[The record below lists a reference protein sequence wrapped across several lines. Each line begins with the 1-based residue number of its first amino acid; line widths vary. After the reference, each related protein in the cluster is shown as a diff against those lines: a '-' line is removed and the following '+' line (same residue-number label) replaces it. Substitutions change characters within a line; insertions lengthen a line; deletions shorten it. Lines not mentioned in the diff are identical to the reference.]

1 MLEIA
6 ILAIVI
12 ALIFDFVNGFNDSA
26 NSVAT
31 VIGTRVLRPLQAV
44 ALSAAANFA
53 GPFIFGVAV
62 ATTIAKGIVSPDE
75 ITVYMIIGGL
85 AGAIAWS
92 SLCTYFGLPISNSH
106 SLIGGIMGAG
116 IAGLGFEQLVF
127 GGLTKVFAGIIIAPI
142 GGMIFGIA
150 LAGAIIVFLA
160 NRRPAIVNRTF
171 GRLQIISSAW
181 FALTHGANDGQKTM
195 GIIVLILF
203 SADLISEIH
212 MPLWVIFAAASA
224 MGLGT
229 FFGGYKVIKT
239 LGVRVTRLRPYQGFA
254 AETGGGLMLAV
265 FAIFGIPASTTHAI
279 TGTIMGAGAARR
291 KTCSSLESQQA
302 DHIFLG
308 NYHTRS
314 RWTWNCIYLRN
325 PFVCIAIHKE
335 VSSSTK
341 NISIH

>member
-1 MLEIA
+1 MIEIA
-6 ILAIVI
+6 IVAIII

-31 VIGTRVLRPLQAV
+31 VIGTRVLKPLHAV
-44 ALSAAANFA
+44 ALSAAANFV
-53 GPFIFGVAV
+53 GPFVFGVAV

-116 IAGLGFEQLVF
+116 IIGLGFEQLVY

-142 GGMIFGIA
+142 GGVIFGVVLVGIIIA
-150 LAGAIIVFLA
+150 VFA
-160 NRRPAIVNRTF
+160 RRRPAVVNRTF
-171 GRLQIISSAW
+171 GRLQIISSTW

-212 MPLWVIFAAASA
+212 MPLWVILAAASA
-224 MGLGT
+224 MSLGT

-239 LGVRVTRLRPYQGFA
+239 LGLRITRLKPYQGFA
-254 AETGGGLMLAV
+254 AETGGGIMLAA
-265 FAIFGIPASTTHAI
+265 FAILGIPASTTHAI
-279 TGTIMGAGAARR
+279 TGSVMGAGAARR
-291 KTCSSLESQQA
+291 IRAVRWKVSRQI
-302 DHIFLG
+302 IFSWVITIPGAAGLAIAFT
-308 NYHTRS
+308 YIIH
-314 RWTWNCIYLRN
+314 L
-325 PFVCIAIHKE
+325 FV
-335 VSSSTK
+335 
-341 NISIH
+341 

>member
-1 MLEIA
+1 MIEVAIA
-6 ILAIVI
+6 AIIV

-31 VIGTRVLRPLQAV
+31 VIGTRVLKPIHAV
-44 ALSAAANFA
+44 ALSAAANFV
-53 GPFIFGVAV
+53 GPFVFGVAV
-62 ATTIAKGIVSPDE
+62 ATTIAKGIVSPDD

-116 IAGLGFEQLVF
+116 IIGLGFEQLVY

-142 GGMIFGIA
+142 GGIIFGMALVGIIIA
-150 LAGAIIVFLA
+150 IFAK
-160 NRRPAIVNRTF
+160 RRPAVVNRTF
-171 GRLQIISSAW
+171 GRLSIISSAW
-181 FALTHGANDGQKTM
+181 LALTHGANDGQKTM

-239 LGVRVTRLRPYQGFA
+239 LGLKITRLKPYQGFA
-254 AETGGGLMLAV
+254 AQTGGGVMLAI
-265 FAIFGIPASTTHAI
+265 FAILGIPASTTHAI
-279 TGTIMGAGAARR
+279 TGSVMGAGAARR
-291 KTCSSLESQQA
+291 KRAVRWKVSRQI
-302 DHIFLG
+302 IFSWIITIPGAAGLAIAFT
-308 NYHTRS
+308 YIIH
-314 RWTWNCIYLRN
+314 L
-325 PFVCIAIHKE
+325 FV
-335 VSSSTK
+335 
-341 NISIH
+341 

>member
-1 MLEIA
+1 MIEIA
-6 ILAIVI
+6 IAAIIV

-31 VIGTRVLRPLQAV
+31 VIGTRVLKPLHAV
-44 ALSAAANFA
+44 ALSAAANFI
-53 GPFIFGVAV
+53 GPFVFGVAV

-92 SLCTYFGLPISNSH
+92 SLCTYFGLPISYSH

-116 IAGLGFEQLVF
+116 IIGLGFEQLVY

-142 GGMIFGIA
+142 GG
-150 LAGAIIVFLA
+150 IVFGMVLVGIIIA
-160 NRRPAIVNRTF
+160 VFAKRRPAVVNRTF
-171 GRLQIISSAW
+171 GRLSIISSAW
-181 FALTHGANDGQKTM
+181 LALTHGANDGQKTM

-212 MPLWVIFAAASA
+212 MPLWVILAAARA

-239 LGVRVTRLRPYQGFA
+239 LGLKITRLKPYQGFA
-254 AETGGGLMLAV
+254 AQTGGGVMLAI
-265 FAIFGIPASTTHAI
+265 FALLGIPASTTHAI
-279 TGTIMGAGAARR
+279 TGSVMGAGAARR
-291 KTCSSLESQQA
+291 IRAVRWRVSRQI
-302 DHIFLG
+302 IFSWVITIPGAAGLAIAFT
-308 NYHTRS
+308 YIIH
-314 RWTWNCIYLRN
+314 L
-325 PFVCIAIHKE
+325 FV
-335 VSSSTK
+335 
-341 NISIH
+341 

>member
-1 MLEIA
+1 MIEIA
-6 ILAIVI
+6 IAAIII

-31 VIGTRVLRPLQAV
+31 VIGTRVLKPLHAV
-44 ALSAAANFA
+44 ALSAAANFV
-53 GPFIFGVAV
+53 GPFVFGVAV

-116 IAGLGFEQLVF
+116 IIGLGFEQLVY
-127 GGLTKVFAGIIIAPI
+127 GGLTKVFTGIIIAPI
-142 GGMIFGIA
+142 GGIIFGMVLVGIIIA
-150 LAGAIIVFLA
+150 VFA
-160 NRRPAIVNRTF
+160 KRKPAVVNRTF
-171 GRLQIISSAW
+171 GRLSIISSAW
-181 FALTHGANDGQKTM
+181 LALTHGANDGQKTM

-239 LGVRVTRLRPYQGFA
+239 LGLKITRLKPYQGFA
-254 AETGGGLMLAV
+254 AQTGGGVMLAI
-265 FAIFGIPASTTHAI
+265 FALLGIPASTTHAI
-279 TGTIMGAGAARR
+279 TGSVMGAGAARR
-291 KTCSSLESQQA
+291 IRAVRWRVSRQI
-302 DHIFLG
+302 IFSWVITIPGAAGLAIAFT
-308 NYHTRS
+308 YIIH
-314 RWTWNCIYLRN
+314 L
-325 PFVCIAIHKE
+325 FV
-335 VSSSTK
+335 
-341 NISIH
+341 

>member
-1 MLEIA
+1 MIEIA
-6 ILAIVI
+6 IAAIIV

-31 VIGTRVLRPLQAV
+31 VIGTRVLRPIHAV
-44 ALSAAANFA
+44 ALSAAANFV
-53 GPFIFGVAV
+53 GPFVFGVAV

-116 IAGLGFEQLVF
+116 IIGLGFEQLVF

-142 GGMIFGIA
+142 GGVIFGMA
-150 LAGAIIVFLA
+150 LVGIIITVFA
-160 NRRPAIVNRTF
+160 KRKPAVVNRTF

-239 LGVRVTRLRPYQGFA
+239 LGLRITRLKPYQGFA
-254 AETGGGLMLAV
+254 AETGGGIMLAV
-265 FAIFGIPASTTHAI
+265 FAILGIPASTTHAI

-291 KTCSSLESQQA
+291 IRAVRWKVSRQI
-302 DHIFLG
+302 IFSWVITIPGAAGLAIAFT
-308 NYHTRS
+308 YIIH
-314 RWTWNCIYLRN
+314 L
-325 PFVCIAIHKE
+325 FV
-335 VSSSTK
+335 
-341 NISIH
+341 

>member
-1 MLEIA
+1 MIEIA
-6 ILAIVI
+6 IAAIIV

-31 VIGTRVLRPLQAV
+31 VIGTRVLRPLHAV

-116 IAGLGFEQLVF
+116 IIGLGFEQLVY

-142 GGMIFGIA
+142 GGVIFGMV
-150 LAGAIIVFLA
+150 LVGIIITVFA
-160 NRRPAIVNRTF
+160 KRRPAVVNRTF

-239 LGVRVTRLRPYQGFA
+239 LGLRITRLKPYQGFA
-254 AETGGGLMLAV
+254 AETGGGIMLAV
-265 FAIFGIPASTTHAI
+265 FAILGIPASTTHAI

-291 KTCSSLESQQA
+291 VRAVRWKVSRQI
-302 DHIFLG
+302 IFSWVITIPGAAGLAIAFT
-308 NYHTRS
+308 YIIH
-314 RWTWNCIYLRN
+314 L
-325 PFVCIAIHKE
+325 FV
-335 VSSSTK
+335 
-341 NISIH
+341 

>member
-6 ILAIVI
+6 IVAIII

-31 VIGTRVLRPLQAV
+31 VIGTRVLRPIHAV
-44 ALSAAANFA
+44 TLSAAANFA

-116 IAGLGFEQLVF
+116 IAGLGFEKLVLD
-127 GGLTKVFAGIIIAPI
+127 GLTKVFAGIIIAPI

-150 LAGAIIVFLA
+150 LAGVIIWIFA
-160 NRRPAIVNRTF
+160 RRRPAVVNRTF

-212 MPLWVIFAAASA
+212 MPLWVIFAAAGA

-239 LGVRVTRLRPYQGFA
+239 LGVKVTRLKPYQGFA

-291 KTCSSLESQQA
+291 KRAVRWKVSRQI
-302 DHIFLG
+302 IFSWLITIPGAAGLG
-308 NYHTRS
+308 IGFTFLIH
-314 RWTWNCIYLRN
+314 L
-325 PFVCIAIHKE
+325 FV
-335 VSSSTK
+335 
-341 NISIH
+341 

>member
-1 MLEIA
+1 MIEIA
-6 ILAIVI
+6 IAAIIV

-31 VIGTRVLRPLQAV
+31 VIGTRVLKPLHAV
-44 ALSAAANFA
+44 ALSAAANFV
-53 GPFIFGVAV
+53 GPFVFGVAV

-116 IAGLGFEQLVF
+116 IIGLGFEQLVY

-142 GGMIFGIA
+142 GGIIFGMVLVGIIIA
-150 LAGAIIVFLA
+150 VFA
-160 NRRPAIVNRTF
+160 KRKPAVVNRTF
-171 GRLQIISSAW
+171 GRLSIISSAW
-181 FALTHGANDGQKTM
+181 LALTHGANDGQKTM

-239 LGVRVTRLRPYQGFA
+239 LGLKITRLKPYQGFA
-254 AETGGGLMLAV
+254 AQTGGGVMLAI
-265 FAIFGIPASTTHAI
+265 FALLGIPASTTHAI
-279 TGTIMGAGAARR
+279 TGSVMGAGAARR
-291 KTCSSLESQQA
+291 IRAVRWKVSRQI
-302 DHIFLG
+302 IFSWVITIPGAAGLG
-308 NYHTRS
+308 IAFTYIIH
-314 RWTWNCIYLRN
+314 L
-325 PFVCIAIHKE
+325 FV
-335 VSSSTK
+335 
-341 NISIH
+341 

>member
-1 MLEIA
+1 MIEIA
-6 ILAIVI
+6 IAAIIV

-31 VIGTRVLRPLQAV
+31 VIGTRVLRPIHAV
-44 ALSAAANFA
+44 ALSAAANFV
-53 GPFIFGVAV
+53 GPFVFGVAV

-116 IAGLGFEQLVF
+116 IIGLGFEQLVF

-142 GGMIFGIA
+142 GGVIFGMV
-150 LAGAIIVFLA
+150 LVGIIITVFA
-160 NRRPAIVNRTF
+160 KRKPAVVNRTF

-239 LGVRVTRLRPYQGFA
+239 LGLRITRLKPYQGFA
-254 AETGGGLMLAV
+254 AETGGGIMLAV
-265 FAIFGIPASTTHAI
+265 FAILGIPASTTHAI

-291 KTCSSLESQQA
+291 VRAVRWRVSRQI
-302 DHIFLG
+302 IFSWVITIPGAAGLAIAFT
-308 NYHTRS
+308 YIIH
-314 RWTWNCIYLRN
+314 L
-325 PFVCIAIHKE
+325 FV
-335 VSSSTK
+335 
-341 NISIH
+341 

>member
-1 MLEIA
+1 MIEIA
-6 ILAIVI
+6 IAAIII

-31 VIGTRVLRPLQAV
+31 VIGTRVLRPLHAV
-44 ALSAAANFA
+44 ALSAAANFV
-53 GPFIFGVAV
+53 GPFVFGVAV

-116 IAGLGFEQLVF
+116 IIGLGFEQLVY

-142 GGMIFGIA
+142 GGIIFGMVLVGIIIA
-150 LAGAIIVFLA
+150 VFA
-160 NRRPAIVNRTF
+160 KRKPAVVNRTF
-171 GRLQIISSAW
+171 GRLSIISSVW
-181 FALTHGANDGQKTM
+181 LALTHGANDGQKTM

-239 LGVRVTRLRPYQGFA
+239 LGLKITRLKPYQGFA
-254 AETGGGLMLAV
+254 AQTGGGLMLAI
-265 FAIFGIPASTTHAI
+265 FAVLGIPASTTHAI
-279 TGTIMGAGAARR
+279 TGSVMGAGAARR
-291 KTCSSLESQQA
+291 IRAVRWRVSRQI
-302 DHIFLG
+302 IFSWVITIPGAAGLG
-308 NYHTRS
+308 IAFTYVIH
-314 RWTWNCIYLRN
+314 L
-325 PFVCIAIHKE
+325 FV
-335 VSSSTK
+335 
-341 NISIH
+341 

>member
-1 MLEIA
+1 MIEIA
-6 ILAIVI
+6 IAAIIV

-31 VIGTRVLRPLQAV
+31 VIGTRVLKPLHAV
-44 ALSAAANFA
+44 ALSAAANFV
-53 GPFIFGVAV
+53 GPFVFGVAV

-116 IAGLGFEQLVF
+116 IIGLGFEQLVY
-127 GGLTKVFAGIIIAPI
+127 GGLTKVFTGMIIAPI
-142 GGMIFGIA
+142 GGIIFGMVLVGIIIA
-150 LAGAIIVFLA
+150 VFA
-160 NRRPAIVNRTF
+160 KRKPAVVNRTF
-171 GRLQIISSAW
+171 GRLSIISSAW
-181 FALTHGANDGQKTM
+181 LALTHGANDGQKTM

-212 MPLWVIFAAASA
+212 MPLWVILAAASA

-239 LGVRVTRLRPYQGFA
+239 LGLKITRLKPYQGFA
-254 AETGGGLMLAV
+254 AQTGGGVMLAI
-265 FAIFGIPASTTHAI
+265 FAILGIPASTTHAI
-279 TGTIMGAGAARR
+279 TGSVMGAGAARR
-291 KTCSSLESQQA
+291 IRAVRWKVSRQI
-302 DHIFLG
+302 IFSWVITIPGAAGLAIAFT
-308 NYHTRS
+308 YIIH
-314 RWTWNCIYLRN
+314 L
-325 PFVCIAIHKE
+325 FV
-335 VSSSTK
+335 
-341 NISIH
+341 

>member
-1 MLEIA
+1 MIEIA
-6 ILAIVI
+6 IAAIIV

-31 VIGTRVLRPLQAV
+31 VIGTRVLKPLHAV
-44 ALSAAANFA
+44 ALSAAANFV
-53 GPFIFGVAV
+53 GPFVFGVAV

-116 IAGLGFEQLVF
+116 IIGLGFEQLVY

-142 GGMIFGIA
+142 GGVAFGMA
-150 LAGAIIVFLA
+150 LAGIIIVIFA
-160 NRRPAIVNRTF
+160 KRRPAVVNRTF
-171 GRLQIISSAW
+171 GRLSIISSAW
-181 FALTHGANDGQKTM
+181 LALTHGANDGQKTM

-212 MPLWVIFAAASA
+212 MPLWVILAAASA

-239 LGVRVTRLRPYQGFA
+239 LGLKITRLKPYQGFA
-254 AETGGGLMLAV
+254 AQTGGGLMLAI
-265 FAIFGIPASTTHAI
+265 FAILGIPASTTHAI
-279 TGTIMGAGAARR
+279 TGSVMGAGAARR
-291 KTCSSLESQQA
+291 KRAVRWKVSRQI
-302 DHIFLG
+302 IFSWVITIPGAAGLAIAFT
-308 NYHTRS
+308 YIIH
-314 RWTWNCIYLRN
+314 L
-325 PFVCIAIHKE
+325 FV
-335 VSSSTK
+335 
-341 NISIH
+341 

>member
-1 MLEIA
+1 MIEVA
-6 ILAIVI
+6 IGAIII

-31 VIGTRVLRPLQAV
+31 VIGTRVLKPLHAV
-44 ALSAAANFA
+44 ALSAMANFA

-62 ATTIAKGIVSPDE
+62 SMTIAKGIVSPDD

-106 SLIGGIMGAG
+106 SLVGGIMGAG
-116 IAGLGFEQLVF
+116 IIGLGFEKLVY
-127 GGLTKVFAGIIIAPI
+127 GGLTKVFAGIVIAPI
-142 GGMIFGIA
+142 GGVIFG
-150 LAGAIIVFLA
+150 LLLTGLIITLFA
-160 NRRPAIVNRTF
+160 SRKPAIVNKTF

-195 GIIVLILF
+195 GIIALILF
-203 SADLISEIH
+203 SAGMIPELEI
-212 MPLWVIFAAASA
+212 PLWVIFAAASA

-239 LGVRVTRLRPYQGFA
+239 LGMRITKLKPYQGFA
-254 AETGGGLMLAV
+254 AETSGGIMLAI
-265 FAIFGIPASTTHAI
+265 FATLGIPASTTHAI

-291 KTCSSLESQQA
+291 KRAVRWRVSRQI
-302 DHIFLG
+302 IFSWIITIPGSALMG
-308 NYHTRS
+308 IGFT
-314 RWTWNCIYLRN
+314 YL
-325 PFVCIAIHKE
+325 IHLFL
-335 VSSSTK
+335 
-341 NISIH
+341 

>member
-31 VIGTRVLRPLQAV
+31 VIGTRVLRPLHAV
-44 ALSAAANFA
+44 TLSAAANFI
-53 GPFIFGVAV
+53 GPFVFGVAV

-116 IAGLGFEQLVF
+116 IAGLGFEQLVL

-203 SADLISEIH
+203 SANLIDEIH
-212 MPLWVIFAAASA
+212 MPLWVIFAAAGA

-239 LGVRVTRLRPYQGFA
+239 LGVKVTRLRPYQGFA
-254 AETGGGLMLAV
+254 AETGGGMMLAV

-291 KTCSSLESQQA
+291 KRAVRWKVSRQI
-302 DHIFLG
+302 IFSWVITIPGAAGLG
-308 NYHTRS
+308 IGFTYIIH
-314 RWTWNCIYLRN
+314 L
-325 PFVCIAIHKE
+325 FV
-335 VSSSTK
+335 
-341 NISIH
+341 

>member
-1 MLEIA
+1 MIEIA
-6 ILAIVI
+6 IAAIII

-31 VIGTRVLRPLQAV
+31 VIGTRVLKPLHAV
-44 ALSAAANFA
+44 ALSAAANFV
-53 GPFIFGVAV
+53 GPFVFGVAV

-116 IAGLGFEQLVF
+116 IIGLGFEQLVY

-142 GGMIFGIA
+142 GGVIFGMVLVGIIIA
-150 LAGAIIVFLA
+150 VFA
-160 NRRPAIVNRTF
+160 KRRPAVVNRTF
-171 GRLQIISSAW
+171 GRLQIISSTW

-212 MPLWVIFAAASA
+212 MPLWVILAAASA
-224 MGLGT
+224 MSLGT

-239 LGVRVTRLRPYQGFA
+239 LGLRITRLKPYQGFA
-254 AETGGGLMLAV
+254 AETGGGIMLAA
-265 FAIFGIPASTTHAI
+265 FAILGIPASTTHAI
-279 TGTIMGAGAARR
+279 TGSVMGAGAARR
-291 KTCSSLESQQA
+291 IRAVRWKVSRQI
-302 DHIFLG
+302 IFSWVITIPGAAGLAIAFT
-308 NYHTRS
+308 YIIH
-314 RWTWNCIYLRN
+314 L
-325 PFVCIAIHKE
+325 FV
-335 VSSSTK
+335 
-341 NISIH
+341 

>member
-1 MLEIA
+1 MIEVAIA
-6 ILAIVI
+6 AIII

-31 VIGTRVLRPLQAV
+31 VIGTRVLKPLHAV
-44 ALSAAANFA
+44 ALSAAANFI

-116 IAGLGFEQLVF
+116 IAGLGFEQLVY

-142 GGMIFGIA
+142 GGMIFGMVLVGIVIA
-150 LAGAIIVFLA
+150 VFA
-160 NRRPAIVNRTF
+160 KYRPAVVNRTF
-171 GRLQIISSAW
+171 GRLSIISSAW
-181 FALTHGANDGQKTM
+181 LALTHGANDGQKTM

-212 MPLWVIFAAASA
+212 MPLWVILAAASA

-239 LGVRVTRLRPYQGFA
+239 LGFKITRLKPYQGFA
-254 AETGGGLMLAV
+254 AQTGGGLMLAI
-265 FAIFGIPASTTHAI
+265 FAILGIPASTTHAI
-279 TGTIMGAGAARR
+279 TGSVMGAGAARR
-291 KTCSSLESQQA
+291 KRAVRWKVSRQI
-302 DHIFLG
+302 IFSWIITIPGAAGLG
-308 NYHTRS
+308 IAFTYIIH
-314 RWTWNCIYLRN
+314 L
-325 PFVCIAIHKE
+325 FV
-335 VSSSTK
+335 
-341 NISIH
+341 

>member
-1 MLEIA
+1 MIEIA
-6 ILAIVI
+6 IAAIIV

-31 VIGTRVLRPLQAV
+31 VIGTRVLKPLHAV
-44 ALSAAANFA
+44 ALSAAANFV

-62 ATTIAKGIVSPDE
+62 ATTIAKGIVSPDD

-116 IAGLGFEQLVF
+116 IIGLGFEQLVY
-127 GGLTKVFAGIIIAPI
+127 GGLTKVFTGIIIAPI
-142 GGMIFGIA
+142 GGIIFGMALVGIIIA
-150 LAGAIIVFLA
+150 IFAK
-160 NRRPAIVNRTF
+160 RKPAVVNRTF
-171 GRLQIISSAW
+171 GRLSIISSAW
-181 FALTHGANDGQKTM
+181 LALTHGANDGQKTM

-239 LGVRVTRLRPYQGFA
+239 LGLKITRLKPYQGFA
-254 AETGGGLMLAV
+254 AQTGGGVMLAI
-265 FAIFGIPASTTHAI
+265 FAILGIPASTTHAI
-279 TGTIMGAGAARR
+279 TGSVMGAGAARR
-291 KTCSSLESQQA
+291 VRAVRWRVSRQI
-302 DHIFLG
+302 IFSWVITIPGAAGLAIAFT
-308 NYHTRS
+308 YIIH
-314 RWTWNCIYLRN
+314 L
-325 PFVCIAIHKE
+325 FV
-335 VSSSTK
+335 
-341 NISIH
+341 

>member
-6 ILAIVI
+6 IAAIII

-116 IAGLGFEQLVF
+116 IAGLGFEQLVL

-203 SADLISEIH
+203 SANLIDEIH
-212 MPLWVIFAAASA
+212 MPLWVIFAAAGA

-239 LGVRVTRLRPYQGFA
+239 LGVKVTRLRPYQGFA
-254 AETGGGLMLAV
+254 AETGGGMMLAI

-291 KTCSSLESQQA
+291 KRAVRWKVSRQI
-302 DHIFLG
+302 IFSWVITIPGAAGLG
-308 NYHTRS
+308 IGFTYIIH
-314 RWTWNCIYLRN
+314 L
-325 PFVCIAIHKE
+325 FV
-335 VSSSTK
+335 
-341 NISIH
+341 

>member
-1 MLEIA
+1 MIEVA
-6 ILAIVI
+6 IGAIIV

-31 VIGTRVLRPLQAV
+31 VIGTRVLRPLHAV
-44 ALSAAANFA
+44 ALSATANFV

-75 ITVYMIIGGL
+75 VTVYMIIGGL
-85 AGAIAWS
+85 AGAISWS

-116 IAGLGFEQLVF
+116 IAGLGFEQLVY
-127 GGLTKVFAGIIIAPI
+127 GGLVKVFAGIIIAPI
-142 GGMIFGIA
+142 GG
-150 LAGAIIVFLA
+150 IVFGMALVGIVIA
-160 NRRPAIVNRTF
+160 IFAKYRPAIVNRTF
-171 GRLQIISSAW
+171 GRLSIISSAW
-181 FALTHGANDGQKTM
+181 LALTHGANDGQKTM

-239 LGVRVTRLRPYQGFA
+239 LGFKITRLKPYQGFA
-254 AETGGGLMLAV
+254 AQTGGGLMLAI
-265 FAIFGIPASTTHAI
+265 FAILGIPASTTHAI
-279 TGTIMGAGAARR
+279 TGSVMGAGAARR
-291 KTCSSLESQQA
+291 KRAVRWKVSRQI
-302 DHIFLG
+302 IFSWVITIPGAAGLG
-308 NYHTRS
+308 IAFTYIIH
-314 RWTWNCIYLRN
+314 L
-325 PFVCIAIHKE
+325 FV
-335 VSSSTK
+335 
-341 NISIH
+341 

>member
-1 MLEIA
+1 MYE
-6 ILAIVI
+6 LAIAAIIV

-31 VIGTRVLRPLQAV
+31 VIGTRVLKPLHAV
-44 ALSAAANFA
+44 ALSAAANFI
-53 GPFIFGVAV
+53 GPFVFGVAV

-106 SLIGGIMGAG
+106 SLIGGIMGAA
-116 IAGLGFEQLVF
+116 IIGLGFETLVY

-142 GGMIFGIA
+142 GGIVFGMA
-150 LAGAIIVFLA
+150 LAGIIIAVFA
-160 NRRPAIVNRTF
+160 RRKPAVVNRTF
-171 GRLQIISSAW
+171 GRLSIISSAW
-181 FALTHGANDGQKTM
+181 LALTHGANDGQKTM

-212 MPLWVIFAAASA
+212 MPLWVILAAASA

-239 LGVRVTRLRPYQGFA
+239 LGLKITRLKPYQGFA
-254 AETGGGLMLAV
+254 AQTGGGMMLAI
-265 FAIFGIPASTTHAI
+265 FAVLGIPASTTHAI
-279 TGTIMGAGAARR
+279 TGSVMGAGAARR
-291 KTCSSLESQQA
+291 KRAVRWKVSRQI
-302 DHIFLG
+302 IFSWVITIPGAAGLAIAFT
-308 NYHTRS
+308 YIIH
-314 RWTWNCIYLRN
+314 L
-325 PFVCIAIHKE
+325 FV
-335 VSSSTK
+335 
-341 NISIH
+341 

>member
-1 MLEIA
+1 MYELAVVA
-6 ILAIVI
+6 III

-31 VIGTRVLRPLQAV
+31 VIGTRVLRPLHAV
-44 ALSAAANFA
+44 TISALANFA

-62 ATTIAKGIVSPDE
+62 ATTIAKGIVSPDQ
-75 ITVYMIIGGL
+75 ITVYMIMGGL
-85 AGAIAWS
+85 VGAIVWS

-116 IAGLGFEQLVF
+116 IIGLGFEQLVY

-142 GGMIFGIA
+142 GGIVFGMA
-150 LAGAIIVFLA
+150 LAGIIIAVLA
-160 NRRPAIVNRTF
+160 KRRPAVVNRTF

-203 SADLISEIH
+203 SAGIISEIH
-212 MPLWVIFAAASA
+212 MPLWVIFAAAGA

-239 LGVRVTRLRPYQGFA
+239 LGLKVTRLKPYQGFA

-291 KTCSSLESQQA
+291 KRAVRWKVSRQI
-302 DHIFLG
+302 IFSWVITIPGAAGLAIAFT
-308 NYHTRS
+308 YIIH
-314 RWTWNCIYLRN
+314 L
-325 PFVCIAIHKE
+325 FV
-335 VSSSTK
+335 
-341 NISIH
+341 

>member
-1 MLEIA
+1 MIEVA
-6 ILAIVI
+6 IGAIIV

-31 VIGTRVLRPLQAV
+31 VIGTRVLKPLHAV
-44 ALSAAANFA
+44 ALSAAANFV
-53 GPFIFGVAV
+53 GPFVFGVAV

-106 SLIGGIMGAG
+106 SLIGGIMGAA
-116 IAGLGFEQLVF
+116 IIGLGFEQLVY

-142 GGMIFGIA
+142 GGVIFGMV
-150 LAGAIIVFLA
+150 LVGIIITVFA
-160 NRRPAIVNRTF
+160 KRKPAVVNRTF

-239 LGVRVTRLRPYQGFA
+239 LGLKITRLKPYQGFA
-254 AETGGGLMLAV
+254 AQTGGGVMLAI
-265 FAIFGIPASTTHAI
+265 FAILGIPASTTHAI
-279 TGTIMGAGAARR
+279 TGSVMGAGAARR
-291 KTCSSLESQQA
+291 IRAVRWKVSRQI
-302 DHIFLG
+302 IFSWVITIPGAAGLAIAFT
-308 NYHTRS
+308 YIIH
-314 RWTWNCIYLRN
+314 L
-325 PFVCIAIHKE
+325 FV
-335 VSSSTK
+335 
-341 NISIH
+341 

>member
-1 MLEIA
+1 MIEVA
-6 ILAIVI
+6 IGAIIV

-31 VIGTRVLRPLQAV
+31 VIGTRVLKPLQAV
-44 ALSAAANFA
+44 ALSACANFV

-62 ATTIAKGIVSPDE
+62 ATTIAKGIVNPDD

-85 AGAIAWS
+85 AGAISWS
-92 SLCTYFGLPISNSH
+92 TLCTYFGLPISNSH

-116 IAGLGFEQLVF
+116 IAGLGFENLVYD
-127 GGLTKVFAGIIIAPI
+127 GLTKVFAGIIIAPT
-142 GGMIFGIA
+142 GGIIFGF
-150 LAGAIIVFLA
+150 LLTGLIITIFA
-160 NRRPAIVNRTF
+160 RHKPAIVNKTF

-203 SADLISEIH
+203 SAEIIPELE
-212 MPLWVIFAAASA
+212 MPLWVIFAAATA

-254 AETGGGLMLAV
+254 AETGGGLMLA
-265 FAIFGIPASTTHAI
+265 IFSTLGIPASTTHAI
-279 TGTIMGAGAARR
+279 TGNIMGAGAARR
-291 KTCSSLESQQA
+291 KRSVRWGVGRQIVFAWLITIPGA
-302 DHIFLG
+302 AGLG
-308 NYHTRS
+308 IAFTYIIH
-314 RWTWNCIYLRN
+314 L
-325 PFVCIAIHKE
+325 FV
-335 VSSSTK
+335 
-341 NISIH
+341 

>member
-1 MLEIA
+1 MIEIA
-6 ILAIVI
+6 IGAIIV

-31 VIGTRVLRPLQAV
+31 VIGTRVLKPLHAV
-44 ALSAAANFA
+44 ALSAAANFV
-53 GPFIFGVAV
+53 GPFVFGVAV

-116 IAGLGFEQLVF
+116 IIGLGFEQLVY

-142 GGMIFGIA
+142 GG
-150 LAGAIIVFLA
+150 IVFGMVLVGIIIA
-160 NRRPAIVNRTF
+160 VFAKRRPAVVNRTF
-171 GRLQIISSAW
+171 GRLSIISSAW
-181 FALTHGANDGQKTM
+181 LALTHGANDGQKTM

-239 LGVRVTRLRPYQGFA
+239 LGLKITRLKPYQGFA
-254 AETGGGLMLAV
+254 AQTGGGVMLAI
-265 FAIFGIPASTTHAI
+265 FALLGIPASTTHAI
-279 TGTIMGAGAARR
+279 TGSVMGAGAARR
-291 KTCSSLESQQA
+291 IRAVRWRVSRQI
-302 DHIFLG
+302 IFSWVITIPGAAGLAIAFT
-308 NYHTRS
+308 YIIH
-314 RWTWNCIYLRN
+314 L
-325 PFVCIAIHKE
+325 FV
-335 VSSSTK
+335 
-341 NISIH
+341 